1 MGERER
7 GRSRTGL
14 TERDRFWLRHIE
26 ASARSRTPATIYT
39 ADHALSLGAFYEAKR
54 RLVRRG
60 AVSPVPRRGRVSFAA
75 VQVVPEA
82 RQAESESGPFRLRL
96 ACGAVLEWASAPG
109 IEVLGAL
116 IERVDSPR

>member
-7 GRSRTGL
+7 GGSRAGL

-26 ASARSRTPATIYT
+26 ASVRSRTPATIY
-39 ADHALSLGAFYEAKR
+39 AAEHGLSLGAFYEAKR

-60 AVSPVPRRGRVSFAA
+60 AVSPAPRRRRVSFAA

-82 RQAESESGPFRLRL
+82 RVAEAGPFRLRL
-96 ACGAVLEWASAPG
+96 SNGAVLEWASAPG

-116 IERVDSPR
+116 IERVDTRR

>member
-7 GRSRTGL
+7 GRSRAGL

-26 ASARSRTPATIYT
+26 ASARSRTPATIYV
-39 ADHALSLGAFYEAKR
+39 AEHGLSLGAFYEAKR

-60 AVSPVPRRGRVSFAA
+60 AVSPAPRRGRVSFAA
-75 VQVVPEA
+75 VEVVPEVRVGEA
-82 RQAESESGPFRLRL
+82 GPFRLRL
-96 ACGAVLEWASAPG
+96 ASGAVLEWASAPG

-116 IERVDSPR
+116 IEHVDTPR